1 MKTYAKLVSAWN
13 LRSLLI
19 WQKIDLV
26 KTKDNQS
33 ILPLRVSCFDVFK
46 GIDYFYLVTTV
57 KNFDN
62 GQHQQKF

>member
-1 MKTYAKLVSAWN
+1 MKTNTMFVFAWS
-13 LRSLLI
+13 LRNVLI
-19 WQKIDLV
+19 WQKIYLV
-26 KTKDNQS
+26 KE
-33 ILPLRVSCFDVFK
+33 LPLRVSCFDVFK